1 MKKGKTAPDEIV
13 LFFVFCLEKLCAN
26 FFMFCFRK
34 KNSKKNSNNAQGI
47 VLSLCSSFV
56 VVFVKQWF
64 TLTTLCLT
72 FGISFFFLLAYRY
85 GRVQSVKILLSSAF
99 HPNLLLPKSPHY
111 GHIKDQQINDNLDV
125 SSLLPS
131 GGGVTIPSVNCGS
144 SVSSNSSSNSSTTSN
159 NNNNNNNNS
168 SNNNTI
174 SSNITSNST
183 NNMAMCTTTTL
194 ANYNAGSVCATV
206 AFIDIKSASKAH
218 TAENKFDDRLL
229 TTEYYEPSSI
239 PSTSGENSPSSN
251 CSSGTQSSQH
261 LSLSSQQLMKNANAK
276 QPSISANINDKS
288 VSLPVQQYSSVATPQ
303 TAVAAVVLSS
313 QLSTVTV
320 PTRFPTPNHG

>member
-1 MKKGKTAPDEIV
+1 MEF
-13 LFFVFCLEKLCAN
+13 LF
-26 FFMFCFRK
+26 
-34 KNSKKNSNNAQGI
+34 
-47 VLSLCSSFV
+47 
-56 VVFVKQWF
+56 
-64 TLTTLCLT
+64 
-72 FGISFFFLLAYRY
+72 SFFWHRY

-111 GHIKDQQINDNLDV
+111 GHIKDQQVIDNQDV

-144 SVSSNSSSNSSTTSN
+144 TVSSNNISNSSTTS
-159 NNNNNNNNS
+159 NNNNNNNS

-174 SSNITSNST
+174 SGNIINNST

-194 ANYNAGSVCATV
+194 ANYNAGSICATV

-261 LSLSSQQLMKNANAK
+261 LMSSQLIKNSK
-276 QPSISANINDKS
+276 QPSISTSCNDKS
-288 VSLPVQQYSSVATPQ
+288 ISLPAQQYSTVATPQ
-303 TAVAAVVLSS
+303 TAIAAVVPSS
-313 QLSTVTV
+313 QLCTVTV

>member
-1 MKKGKTAPDEIV
+1 MDF
-13 LFFVFCLEKLCAN
+13 LF
-26 FFMFCFRK
+26 
-34 KNSKKNSNNAQGI
+34 
-47 VLSLCSSFV
+47 
-56 VVFVKQWF
+56 
-64 TLTTLCLT
+64 
-72 FGISFFFLLAYRY
+72 SFFWHRY

-111 GHIKDQQINDNLDV
+111 GHIKDQQINDNSDV

-159 NNNNNNNNS
+159 NNNNNNS

-174 SSNITSNST
+174 SSNISSTNST
-183 NNMAMCTTTTL
+183 NNMAMCTTTAL

-218 TAENKFDDRLL
+218 TAENKFDDRVL

-261 LSLSSQQLMKNANAK
+261 LLSSQQQLIKNSK
-276 QPSISANINDKS
+276 QPSISASINDKS
-288 VSLPVQQYSSVATPQ
+288 ISLPAQQYSSVATPQ
-303 TAVAAVVLSS
+303 TAVAAIVPSS

>member
-1 MKKGKTAPDEIV
+1 MEF
-13 LFFVFCLEKLCAN
+13 LF
-26 FFMFCFRK
+26 
-34 KNSKKNSNNAQGI
+34 
-47 VLSLCSSFV
+47 
-56 VVFVKQWF
+56 
-64 TLTTLCLT
+64 
-72 FGISFFFLLAYRY
+72 SFFWHRY

-111 GHIKDQQINDNLDV
+111 GHIKDQQISDNLDV

-131 GGGVTIPSVNCGS
+131 GGGGGGGGGGVTTPSVNCGS

-159 NNNNNNNNS
+159 NNNNNNNNNNS

-183 NNMAMCTTTTL
+183 TMCTAATL

-261 LSLSSQQLMKNANAK
+261 LLLSQQQLIKSSK
-276 QPSISANINDKS
+276 PPSISTNVNDKS
-288 VSLPVQQYSSVATPQ
+288 VALPVQYSSVVATAPQ
-303 TAVAAVVLSS
+303 TAVVVPSS
-313 QLSTVTV
+313 QLATVTV